1 MYTRALISSA
11 RTNNF
16 KFKFL
21 SSCLSLCHAHNLQ
34 LHITTDEE
42 AAASK
47 RMVFYDFYVFQ
58 RKKNNIYLVSLTPD
72 VASLWSAYRQRSCE
86 IVWRATQCSHYKRTS
101 SSNERYTKR
110 MEKKRRT
117 IKEKTFEM
125 ERNKGQ
131 KRSREEKTIWEKP
144 DAVKKAEVQ

>member
-1 MYTRALISSA
+1 MFTCALISSA

-21 SSCLSLCHAHNLQ
+21 SLFLSLCHAHTLQ

-58 RKKNNIYLVSLTPD
+58 RKKTIFIKFIYLTNFALHSFLFVFESRVLT
-72 VASLWSAYRQRSCE
+72 LFFQL
-86 IVWRATQCSHYKRTS
+86 
-101 SSNERYTKR
+101 
-110 MEKKRRT
+110 M
-117 IKEKTFEM
+117 
-125 ERNKGQ
+125 
-131 KRSREEKTIWEKP
+131 
-144 DAVKKAEVQ
+144 KA

>member
-1 MYTRALISSA
+1 MFTRALISSA

-21 SSCLSLCHAHNLQ
+21 SLFLSLCHAYTLQ

-58 RKKNNIYLVSLTPD
+58 CK
-72 VASLWSAYRQRSCE
+72 
-86 IVWRATQCSHYKRTS
+86 
-101 SSNERYTKR
+101 
-110 MEKKRRT
+110 
-117 IKEKTFEM
+117 
-125 ERNKGQ
+125 
-131 KRSREEKTIWEKP
+131 KTIFIKFIYESRGVSFSILLP
-144 DAVKKAEVQ
+144 LSY